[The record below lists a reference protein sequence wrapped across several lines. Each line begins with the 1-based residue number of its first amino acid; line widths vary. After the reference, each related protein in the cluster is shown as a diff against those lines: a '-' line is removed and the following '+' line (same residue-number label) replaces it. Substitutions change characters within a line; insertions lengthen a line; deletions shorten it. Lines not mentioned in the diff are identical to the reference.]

1 MSGVVLSCAA
11 QGNNWA
17 GGRCYAGKS
26 PKAVIQ
32 RYGNIFGQP
41 GEYSTEC
48 MLVCPQGLALH
59 AMPLPCMSHQR
70 SRYSV
75 VTQGGVKS
83 LRQHRVS
90 HEAFQTPSDT
100 PRR

>member
-1 MSGVVLSCAA
+1 
-11 QGNNWA
+11 
-17 GGRCYAGKS
+17 
-26 PKAVIQ
+26 
-32 RYGNIFGQP
+32 
-41 GEYSTEC
+41 
-48 MLVCPQGLALH
+48 MLVCPQGLPLQ

-75 VTQGGVKS
+75 TTHGGVKY

-100 PRR
+100 VRR

>member
-1 MSGVVLSCAA
+1 VFS
-11 QGNNWA
+11 
-17 GGRCYAGKS
+17 RCYAGKA

-41 GEYSTEC
+41 GEYSAEC
-48 MLVCPQGLALH
+48 MLVCPQGLGLH

-75 VTQGGVKS
+75 TTQGSVKS